1 MNQLRQLRAKLGRLF
16 RMDIYLRLLRYV
28 WPYKYAMALVFALS
42 MAQTAMGLLD
52 PWPMKV
58 VIDSGFG
65 DRPLPAW
72 LVRAVPALAPG
83 HRRAIVVFAVLGG
96 LVLWLLGYVL
106 SLISGYVKNRVN
118 SGLVLDF
125 KCDLFRHLQHL
136 SLSYHDQTTVGDSI
150 YRLNSDTGFISV
162 LIWGNFRH
170 LATAA
175 VTLVGIV
182 CIVVRIDWQLAV
194 LALATAPLLGV
205 SVKVYN
211 NFFKPKSKAVKA
223 LESAAYTVPQEV
235 LSCLKIVKAFGQEQ
249 REQRRFEERSWA
261 ALRAR
266 QRLSLE
272 ESVYSMGTSLITHLD
287 KTLILL
293 IGGFHVIAGRLTLG
307 ELTVILAYVSQIHG
321 PLHTISETLTDMLM
335 SQVSAERVLEILDIE
350 PEIRDRPGALA
361 LGRVEGAFAF
371 EGVSFAY
378 PSAQGQPREVLHEIN
393 FAVRPGEVVAIVGP
407 TGAGK
412 TTLANLIARFYDPV
426 RGRVLLDGH
435 DLRDLTVKTLRD
447 NLALVIQEPILF
459 SGPIG
464 ENILYGRPD
473 ADMDE
478 VIAAAR
484 AANAH
489 DFITALPDGYDTPVG
504 ERGTR
509 LSGGERQRIAIA
521 RAFIKDAPVLILD
534 EPTSSIDSRTELV
547 IIDALDRLMIGRT
560 TFIIAH
566 RLSTI
571 RRADR
576 ILVVD
581 QGRIVERGTHAELVH
596 RGGLYAQLYRIQ
608 SSALRR
614 DKEKEEVLA

>member
-1 MNQLRQLRAKLGRLF
+1 MSKLRSFRKKLGLLF
-16 RMDIYLRLLRYV
+16 RADVYVRLLRYV
-28 WPYKYAMALVFALS
+28 WPYKYAMILVFTLS
-42 MAQTAMGLLD
+42 MVQTAMSLLD
-52 PWPMKV
+52 PWPMKI
-58 VIDSGFG
+58 VIDNGFG
-65 DRPLPAW
+65 GRPLPVW
-72 LVRAVPALAPG
+72 LVRAVPVLAPG
-83 HRRAIVVFAVLGG
+83 NGRAIVVLAVLGG
-96 LVLWLLGYVL
+96 LILWLLGYVI
-106 SLISGYVKNRVN
+106 SLVSGYFKNRVN

-125 KCDLFRHLQHL
+125 KCDLFSHLQHL
-136 SLSYHDQTTVGDSI
+136 SLSYHDQTTVGDSV
-150 YRLNSDTGFISV
+150 YRLNSDTGFIST

-170 LATAA
+170 LATAI

-182 CIVVRIDWQLAV
+182 CIVVRIDWVLAL
-194 LALATAPLLGV
+194 LALATAPLMGV
-205 SVKVYN
+205 SLKVYN
-211 NFFKPKSKAVKA
+211 TFFKPKSKDVKA
-223 LESAAYTVPQEV
+223 MESLAHNVVQEV

-249 REQRRFEERSWA
+249 REQTRFEERSWA

-272 ESVYSMGTSLITHLD
+272 QSVYTMGVSFISHLD

-293 IGGFHVIAGRLTLG
+293 IGGFHVLAGRLTLG

-321 PLHTISETLTDMLM
+321 PLATISETLTDMLM

-350 PEIRDRPGALA
+350 PEIRDRPGAKA
-361 LGRVEGAFAF
+361 LGRVQGACAF

-378 PSAQGQPREVLHEIN
+378 PSAHGLPREVLHDIH
-393 FAVRPGEVVAIVGP
+393 FSVRPGEVVAIVGP

-426 RGRVLLDGH
+426 NGRVRLDGH

-459 SGPIG
+459 SGPIR
-464 ENILYGRPD
+464 ENILYGKPD
-473 ADMDE
+473 GDMDE

-489 DFITALPDGYDTPVG
+489 DFISALPDGYETEVG
-504 ERGTR
+504 ERGAR

-547 IIDALDRLMIGRT
+547 IIEALDRLMVGRT

-571 RRADR
+571 RCADR
-576 ILVVD
+576 ILVLEE
-581 QGRIVERGTHAELVH
+581 GRIVERGTHAELVH
-596 RGGLYAQLYRIQ
+596 RGGLYSQLYRIQ
-608 SSALRR
+608 SSALRS
-614 DKEKEEVLA
+614 DKEREEVVA